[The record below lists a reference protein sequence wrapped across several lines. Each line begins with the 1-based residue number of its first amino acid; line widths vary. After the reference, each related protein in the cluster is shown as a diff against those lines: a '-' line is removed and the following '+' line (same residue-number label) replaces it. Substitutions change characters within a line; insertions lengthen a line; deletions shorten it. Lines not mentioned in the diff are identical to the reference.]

1 MSKITYSTK
10 SDINT
15 TTTPEV
21 NKVTAADMNEIKNVV
36 NNNDDLLT
44 NTNVVLSN
52 IKGTVLW
59 TNPNP
64 TSDFSS
70 QTITLSSDD
79 YDVLEFFYGYDTSGV
94 RVASERTIK
103 GNGVQFD
110 VYSTVVPT
118 RAWRRRAEFVS
129 NTSYSIG
136 NCTRMEYNQTSYN
149 ENGYCVPLYVIGYKT
164 GLF

>member
-1 MSKITYSTK
+1 MSKITYATK

-15 TTTPEV
+15 TATPEV
-21 NKVTAADMNEIKNVV
+21 NKITAANLNEIKSAV
-36 NNNDDLLT
+36 NDNADL
-44 NTNVVLSN
+44 LSN
-52 IKGTVLW
+52 ITGTILW

-94 RVASERTIK
+94 RVVSERTIK

-118 RAWRRRAEFVS
+118 RAWRRRTEFVS
-129 NTSYSIG
+129 NTSYSVG
-136 NCTRMEYNQTSYN
+136 NCTRMEYNQTAYN
-149 ENGYCVPLYVIGYKT
+149 ENGYCVPIYIVGYKT

>member
-15 TTTPEV
+15 TATPEV

-36 NNNDDLLT
+36 NNNDDALT

-94 RVASERTIK
+94 RVVSERTIK

>member
-1 MSKITYSTK
+1 MTQITYSNK

-15 TTTPEV
+15 TATPNV
-21 NKVTAADMNEIKNVV
+21 NKVLASDLNEIKSVV
-36 NNNDDLLT
+36 NQNDTL
-44 NTNVVLSN
+44 LSN
-52 IKGTVLW
+52 ITGNILW

-94 RVASERTIK
+94 RVVSERTIK

-118 RAWRRRAEFVS
+118 RAWRRKAEFVS
-129 NTSYSIG
+129 NTSYSVG
-136 NCTRMEYNQTSYN
+136 NCTRMEYNQTAYN
-149 ENGYCVPLYVIGYKT
+149 ENGYCVPLYVVGYKT